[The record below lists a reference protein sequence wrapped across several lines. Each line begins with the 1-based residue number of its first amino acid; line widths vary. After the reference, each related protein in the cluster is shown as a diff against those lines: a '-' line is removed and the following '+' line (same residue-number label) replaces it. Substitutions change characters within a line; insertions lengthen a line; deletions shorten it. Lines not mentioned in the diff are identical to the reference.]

1 MEYGRGDADTAS
13 LQSLSGELTRN
24 NKESTTN
31 ITFLG
36 SIIDCFLIQ
45 ISWVGG
51 VYSMRIVGVNT
62 WPNRVSH
69 VVFAWQLVGFKA

>member
-36 SIIDCFLIQ
+36 SIIDCFLI
-45 ISWVGG
+45 
-51 VYSMRIVGVNT
+51 
-62 WPNRVSH
+62 
-69 VVFAWQLVGFKA
+69 